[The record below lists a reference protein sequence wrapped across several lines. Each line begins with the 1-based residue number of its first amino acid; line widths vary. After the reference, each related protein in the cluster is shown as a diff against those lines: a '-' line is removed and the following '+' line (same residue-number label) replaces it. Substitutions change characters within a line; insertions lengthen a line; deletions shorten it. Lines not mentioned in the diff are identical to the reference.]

1 MRLPEYNDWDEDL
14 DRTAVESLCAMLLV
28 GCLVAGLAGYVVSL
42 FN

>member
-14 DRTAVESLCAMLLV
+14 DRTAVEALLQSLIA
-28 GCLVAGLAGYVVSL
+28 GCLVAGLVGYVVSL